1 MSRRDGRVRSLRSTC
16 VVFAIGFAWSS
27 FALADEPA
35 DQPAPS
41 STAQEEQAIPA
52 EAGEVQ
58 SRAPRG
64 TANTS
69 TRANWCSDHLIAC
82 YAAGDAYCKGHYSD
96 AASLKICNDSV
107 TDSCGKSWGP
117 SSTCMTDKIVA
128 GGNAAL
134 PPTVLAPSVNAVP
147 LAPNQQLQPLQQQ
160 QLRRRGVEPESP
172 VTPPAGEP
180 VPAPK

>member
-1 MSRRDGRVRSLRSTC
+1 MRRRDLCLGLLRSTC
-16 VVFAIGFAWSS
+16 VVFAMGFTWSS

-35 DQPAPS
+35 DQPVPS
-41 STAQEEQAIPA
+41 STAQEEQATQA

-64 TANTS
+64 SANTK
-69 TRANWCSDHLIAC
+69 TRANWCSDHQIAC

-96 AASLKICNDSV
+96 PASLKICNDSV

-172 VTPPAGEP
+172 VAPPADEP